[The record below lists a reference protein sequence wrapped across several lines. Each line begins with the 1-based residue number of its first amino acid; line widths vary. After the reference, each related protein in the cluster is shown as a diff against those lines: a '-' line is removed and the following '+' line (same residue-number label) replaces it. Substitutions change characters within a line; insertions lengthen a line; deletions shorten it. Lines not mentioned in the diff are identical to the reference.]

1 MQQLKINGTE
11 KQFPDGIPGTLAKL
25 LEQLNIEPAT
35 VVAEIDNQIIERTK
49 FAQTHLSENQ
59 SIELIK
65 FAPGG

>member
-1 MQQLKINGTE
+1 MQLLKINGTE
-11 KQFPDGIPGTLAKL
+11 KQFPDGVPGTLAEL

-35 VVAEIDNQIIERTK
+35 VAAEIDGQIIERTK